1 MGRDFSNGDN
11 HRFNRTSASNSVG
24 SWLLLLMGISL
35 FLGAV
40 RRLQLSWAITVQR
53 TTSHVSSG
61 ETGHLHWHQPAGPQE
76 IWACSSAGLLRCSLT
91 QAILFGGSLVLSL
104 VCVLLKLPF
113 PQLIIRMGFGR
124 ANRAP
129 VGRVPLPC
137 REGYEKGQDHRFLQ
151 QDQGEN
157 KKNQAHT
164 RISTLNCC
172 YAQLGLGEPSAYFRP
187 ELLSHSI
194 FHRVLQIRE
203 NECRIFL
210 ICLYFNFC
218 PYDLVTYLLFINSYG
233 CSSLLWLSRVYIFCV

>member
-1 MGRDFSNGDN
+1 MGHYSPAHNVSRLIRRDRSLALAPASG
-11 HRFNRTSASNSVG
+11 TSGNMG
-24 SWLLLLMGISL
+24 LLLRRASQML
-35 FLGAV
+35 FN
-40 RRLQLSWAITVQR
+40 S
-53 TTSHVSSG
+53 SHSFRWLPSS
-61 ETGHLHWHQPAGPQE
+61 QP
-76 IWACSSAGLLRCSLT
+76 C
-91 QAILFGGSLVLSL
+91 

-113 PQLIIRMGFGR
+113 PQLINRMGFGR

-137 REGYEKGQDHRFLQ
+137 REGYEKGQGHRFLQ

-187 ELLSHSI
+187 KLLSHSI

-233 CSSLLWLSRVYIFCV
+233 CSSLL